1 MKNYYEILE
10 VNPKASEDIIK
21 KVYKIKVKQNHP
33 DLFQGEEK
41 KKAEEKTKEITEAYD
56 ILSNKEKRQNYD
68 LELKN
73 NENEEN
79 EKYIKYESI
88 ISSLKSENEYLK
100 NVIISKN
107 NIINEFL
114 GNESDPYKPSS
125 NTYYKQNE
133 KNEHKINFHSNNS
146 QNYFYSILYD
156 LKQLILKLA
165 IFIII
170 ILLLLLIFWAL
181 TGNNIFGILFK

>member
-73 NENEEN
+73 NENEEKD
-79 EKYIKYESI
+79 KYIKYESI

-107 NIINEFL
+107 NIINKFL

-125 NTYYKQNE
+125 NTYYKQND
-133 KNEHKINFHSNNS
+133 KTEHKSNIQSNNS
-146 QNYFYSILYD
+146 PNYFYSILYD
-156 LKQLILKLA
+156 LKQSILKLA

-170 ILLLLLIFWAL
+170 LILLLLICWAL
-181 TGNNIFGILFK
+181 TGNNIFEIIFK

>member
-125 NTYYKQNE
+125 NTYYKQND
-133 KNEHKINFHSNNS
+133 KTEHKSNIQSNNS
-146 QNYFYSILYD
+146 PNYFYSILYD
-156 LKQLILKLA
+156 LKQSILKLA

-170 ILLLLLIFWAL
+170 LILLLLIFWAL
-181 TGNNIFGILFK
+181 TGNNIFEIIFK

>member
-73 NENEEN
+73 NENEEKD
-79 EKYIKYESI
+79 KYIKYESI

-107 NIINEFL
+107 NIINKFL

-125 NTYYKQNE
+125 NTYYKQND
-133 KNEHKINFHSNNS
+133 KTEHKSNIQSNNS
-146 QNYFYSILYD
+146 PNYFYSILYD
-156 LKQLILKLA
+156 LKQSILKLA

-170 ILLLLLIFWAL
+170 LLLLLLIFWAL
-181 TGNNIFGILFK
+181 TGNNIFEIIFK

>member
-73 NENEEN
+73 NENEEKD
-79 EKYIKYESI
+79 KYIKYESI

-125 NTYYKQNE
+125 NTYYKQND
-133 KNEHKINFHSNNS
+133 KTEHKSNIQSNNS

-170 ILLLLLIFWAL
+170 IILLLLLFWAL

>member
-73 NENEEN
+73 NENEEKD
-79 EKYIKYESI
+79 KYIKYESI

-114 GNESDPYKPSS
+114 GNESDTYKSSS
-125 NTYYKQNE
+125 NTYYKQND
-133 KNEHKINFHSNNS
+133 KTEHKSNIQSNNS
-146 QNYFYSILYD
+146 PNYFYSILYD
-156 LKQLILKLA
+156 LKQSILKLA

-170 ILLLLLIFWAL
+170 LLLLLLIFWAL
-181 TGNNIFGILFK
+181 TGNNIFEIIFK

>member
-41 KKAEEKTKEITEAYD
+41 KKAEEKTKKITEAYD

-73 NENEEN
+73 NENEEKD
-79 EKYIKYESI
+79 KYIKYESI

-114 GNESDPYKPSS
+114 GNESEPYKPSP
-125 NTYYKQNE
+125 NTYYKQND
-133 KNEHKINFHSNNS
+133 KTEHKSNIQSNTS

-170 ILLLLLIFWAL
+170 ILLLLLIFWTL

>member
-114 GNESDPYKPSS
+114 GNESEPYKQSP

>member
-10 VNPKASEDIIK
+10 VNPKASEDIIN
-21 KVYKIKVKQNHP
+21 KVYKIKVKKNHP

-114 GNESDPYKPSS
+114 ENESDPYKPSS
-125 NTYYKQNE
+125 NTYYKQNDKTE
-133 KNEHKINFHSNNS
+133 RKSNIQSNNS

-156 LKQLILKLA
+156 LKQLIIKLA
-165 IFIII
+165 ILIII

>member
-73 NENEEN
+73 NENEEKD
-79 EKYIKYESI
+79 KYIKYESI

-107 NIINEFL
+107 NIINKFL

-125 NTYYKQNE
+125 NTYYKQND
-133 KNEHKINFHSNNS
+133 KTEHKSNIQSNNS
-146 QNYFYSILYD
+146 PNYFYSILYD
-156 LKQLILKLA
+156 LKQSILKLA

-170 ILLLLLIFWAL
+170 LILLLLIFWAL
-181 TGNNIFGILFK
+181 TGNNIFEIIFK

>member
-10 VNPKASEDIIK
+10 VNPKASEDIIN
-21 KVYKIKVKQNHP
+21 KVYKIKVKKNHP

-73 NENEEN
+73 NENEEKD
-79 EKYIKYESI
+79 KYNKYESI

-114 GNESDPYKPSS
+114 GNESDTYKSSS
-125 NTYYKQNE
+125 NTYYKQNDKTE
-133 KNEHKINFHSNNS
+133 RKSNIQSNNS

-156 LKQLILKLA
+156 LKQSILKLA

-170 ILLLLLIFWAL
+170 LLLLLLIFWAL
-181 TGNNIFGILFK
+181 TGNNIFEIIFK

>member
-41 KKAEEKTKEITEAYD
+41 KKAEEKTKKITEAYD

-73 NENEEN
+73 NENEEKD
-79 EKYIKYESI
+79 KYIKYESI

-114 GNESDPYKPSS
+114 GNESEPYKQSP
-125 NTYYKQNE
+125 NTYYKQND
-133 KNEHKINFHSNNS
+133 KTEHKSNIQSNNS

>member
-73 NENEEN
+73 NENEEKD
-79 EKYIKYESI
+79 KYIKYESI

-114 GNESDPYKPSS
+114 ENESDPYKQSP

-133 KNEHKINFHSNNS
+133 HKSNIQSNNS

>member
-73 NENEEN
+73 NENEEKD
-79 EKYIKYESI
+79 KYIKYESI

-114 GNESDPYKPSS
+114 GNESEPYKQSP

>member
-79 EKYIKYESI
+79 DKYIKYESI

-114 GNESDPYKPSS
+114 ENESDPYKPNS
-125 NTYYKQNE
+125 NEYYKQND
-133 KNEHKINFHSNNS
+133 KNEHKSNLQSNNPS
-146 QNYFYSILYD
+146 NYFYSVLYD
-156 LKQLILKLA
+156 LKQLIIKLA
-165 IFIII
+165 ILIII
-170 ILLLLLIFWAL
+170 ILLLLLIFWVL
-181 TGNNIFGILFK
+181 TGNNIFRILFK

>member
-125 NTYYKQNE
+125 NTYYKQND
-133 KNEHKINFHSNNS
+133 KTEHKSNIQSNNS
-146 QNYFYSILYD
+146 PNYFYSILYD
-156 LKQLILKLA
+156 LKQSILKLA

-170 ILLLLLIFWAL
+170 LLLLLLIFWAL
-181 TGNNIFGILFK
+181 TGNNIFEIIFK

>member
-114 GNESDPYKPSS
+114 ENESDPYKPSS
-125 NTYYKQNE
+125 NTYYKQNDKTE
-133 KNEHKINFHSNNS
+133 RKSNIQSNNS

-156 LKQLILKLA
+156 LKQLIIKLA
-165 IFIII
+165 ILIII

>member
-79 EKYIKYESI
+79 EKFIKYESI

-114 GNESDPYKPSS
+114 ENESDPYKPSS

>member
-56 ILSNKEKRQNYD
+56 ILPNKEKRQNYD

-73 NENEEN
+73 NENEEKD
-79 EKYIKYESI
+79 KYIKYESI

-107 NIINEFL
+107 NIINKFL

-125 NTYYKQNE
+125 NTYYKQND
-133 KNEHKINFHSNNS
+133 KTEHKSNIQSNNS
-146 QNYFYSILYD
+146 PNYFYSILYD
-156 LKQLILKLA
+156 LKQSILKLA

-170 ILLLLLIFWAL
+170 LLLLLLIFWAFS
-181 TGNNIFGILFK
+181 GNNIFEIIFK

>member
-56 ILSNKEKRQNYD
+56 ILSNKENRQNYD

-73 NENEEN
+73 NENEEKD
-79 EKYIKYESI
+79 KYIKYESI

-107 NIINEFL
+107 NIINKFL

-125 NTYYKQNE
+125 NTYYKQND
-133 KNEHKINFHSNNS
+133 KTEHKSNIQSNNS
-146 QNYFYSILYD
+146 PNYFYSILYD
-156 LKQLILKLA
+156 LKQSILKLA

-170 ILLLLLIFWAL
+170 LLLLLLIFWAL
-181 TGNNIFGILFK
+181 TGNNIFEIIFK

>member
-41 KKAEEKTKEITEAYD
+41 KKAEEKTKKITEAYD

-73 NENEEN
+73 NENEEKD
-79 EKYIKYESI
+79 KYIKYESI

-114 GNESDPYKPSS
+114 GNESEPYKQSP
-125 NTYYKQNE
+125 NTYYKQND
-133 KNEHKINFHSNNS
+133 KTEHKSNLQSNTS

-170 ILLLLLIFWAL
+170 ILLLLLIFWTL